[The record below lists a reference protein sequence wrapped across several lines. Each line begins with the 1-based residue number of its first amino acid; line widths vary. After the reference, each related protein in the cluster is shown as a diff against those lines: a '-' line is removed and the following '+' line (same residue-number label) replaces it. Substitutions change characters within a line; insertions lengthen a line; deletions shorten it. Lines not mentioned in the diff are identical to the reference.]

1 MFLLFLISH
10 ISIINSELLFVFE
23 HFRHGAR
30 GPWENVNV
38 STGKDILNETWNG
51 LGELTGPG
59 MRMHYLG
66 GYADK
71 KRYEKFI
78 NFTKYNKNEFM
89 IFSTLLNRTILSAYA
104 HLIGMYSINT
114 GNQLNKEQMKFSRVS
129 YWNYSKEIEEKI
141 NQLNY
146 YSIEEGLTLFPIN
159 VINPKDRLIRLDKSN
174 VCPYSDIVKK
184 ENIIIGKYNETIEK
198 FVKDFN
204 ELYMNPFK
212 KVLNKNE
219 EYFKIF
225 KNIYYISDAFIS
237 LYFDDR
243 EMKELKNEKL
253 IFEEFYKFAL
263 NVSFFYTFNQTFRGD
278 DKDILAIIGMSPTFS
293 KIIHWMDKRIELHK
307 NNQSNLI
314 KDNSPKMVFLSAH
327 DSTLA
332 AQSIFL
338 NRIFK
343 IPYEETTFAASV
355 QFELEFNDKK
365 EYIVNYIFNG
375 VKKESFNYDKF
386 VDTIKKNIKSEKEIN
401 DFCDN
406 KKTGTD
412 FWFIYMLVILV
423 FIFVMIILLVLNPF
437 GGKKESSY
445 ITDYRLESD

>member
-307 NNQSNLI
+307 KNQSNLI
-314 KDNSPKMVFLSAH
+314 EDNSPKMVFLSAH

-375 VKKESFNYDKF
+375 VKKESFNYTKF